1 MGFGM
6 IIVIKEFDKENNE
19 SVNMRVG
26 VYIGIVFC
34 GIVGR

>member
-19 SVNMRVG
+19 FVNMRVG